1 LLAEGRFGSFRRDE
15 LSLPGRPKRVLAV
28 DDSLTVRE
36 MERQLLGKH
45 GYQTDVAADGVE
57 AWNAVR
63 SGLYDL
69 VITDIDMPRM
79 DGIELAGR
87 IRRDAHLGSIRV
99 LIISYKDR
107 PEDRIRGLEAGA
119 DFYLAKGGFQ
129 DEDLLQAVVNLIG
142 EPGA

>member
-1 LLAEGRFGSFRRDE
+1 M
-15 LSLPGRPKRVLAV
+15 

-36 MERQLLGKH
+36 MERQLLCKR

-79 DGIELAGR
+79 DGIELASR
-87 IRRDAHLGSIRV
+87 IKKDTHLGSIRV

-107 PEDRIRGLEAGA
+107 HEDRIRGLEAGA

-129 DEDLLQAVVNLIG
+129 EEDLLQAVVNLIG